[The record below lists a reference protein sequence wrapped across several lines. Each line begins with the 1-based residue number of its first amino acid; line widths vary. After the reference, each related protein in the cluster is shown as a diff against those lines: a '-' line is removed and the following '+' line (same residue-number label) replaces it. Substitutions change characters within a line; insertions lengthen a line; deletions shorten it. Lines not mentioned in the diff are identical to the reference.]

1 MPRRVVISV
10 VGPNTNDKAL
20 PLAEELGK
28 AIAQEGYVLLTGGR
42 SLGVMH
48 AAAKG
53 AQVGV
58 SRHDY

>member
-53 AQVGV
+53 AQV
-58 SRHDY
+58 